1 MGSSDNV
8 VKNDEFISRFM
19 QFEKRVSELET
30 LLKSKTIADYEDE
43 VPELENPIKSIHLGN
58 VFESK
63 VGEIG
68 LAWIGNIVLLFGII
82 FLVQFI
88 RDVSNPLISFAF
100 AYAAVIGVFSIS
112 RYIKESYSYMSSIFN
127 FNGHLLLAFFT
138 LRLHYFNSEVLV
150 SNDILGLIIFLVVI
164 GLQVFIAIKNKSR
177 SVSFV
182 ALLFL
187 SIGAIATNE
196 VHIMLPLGVI
206 IAVLSIYLT
215 LRTSWTKLLFFG
227 IFLAYFVNVIWFL
240 NNPFLNE
247 TLEIIKLHNYG
258 YFYFFL
264 IALIYSSIAIF
275 KETEL
280 FTKPIVISAVVL
292 NGFAFSVLLFA
303 LINSFFPSNYV
314 LLLGTVSI
322 FCLLYAVVLQLKTEY
337 RTTSALYALYGF
349 VTLSIAFFGIYG
361 YPRTYFLLAIQ
372 SLLVVSFA
380 IWSRSKFIVFMNSI
394 MFVLLLIFYHSTSI
408 QLNGVNISFTL
419 AALISA
425 RILNWKKERLTIK
438 TDFLRNLY
446 LVTAFVMM
454 LITIYHIVP
463 ASFITVSWASI
474 GIVYF
479 LISWLLHNVKYRY
492 MALGTI
498 MVAVVYLFI
507 VDLATIELVFRVL
520 ALMLIA
526 AFSIGISIYY
536 SKIKGKTKEVN

>member
-1 MGSSDNV
+1 MNSSDDVIGN
-8 VKNDEFISRFM
+8 NDILQSLK
-19 QFEKRVSELET
+19 QLEKRVSELEG
-30 LLKSKTIADYEDE
+30 LIRSKSFTDYEDE
-43 VPELENPIKSIHLGN
+43 VSELSNPIKNIHLGN
-58 VFESK
+58 VFETK

-82 FLVQFI
+82 FLVQFV
-88 RDVSNPLISFAF
+88 RDISSPLISFAF
-100 AYAAVIGVFSIS
+100 AYSAVIGVFLIS
-112 RYIKESYSYMSSIFN
+112 GYIKNSYSYMSSIFN
-127 FNGHLLLAFFT
+127 FNGHMLLAFFT
-138 LRLHYFNSEVLV
+138 LRLHFFNNEVLV
-150 SNDILGLIIFLVVI
+150 TNFSLGLILLLLVI
-164 GLQVFIAIKNKSR
+164 GIQVFIAIKNKSR

-196 VHIMLPLGVI
+196 VHIMLPLSVI

-227 IFLAYFVNVIWFL
+227 IFLAYFVNIIWFL

-247 TLEIIKLHNYG
+247 NLEIIKSHNYG

-292 NGFAFSVLLFA
+292 NGFAFSVLLFV
-303 LINSFFPSNYV
+303 LINSFYPSNYV
-314 LLLGTVSI
+314 LLLSAVSI
-322 FCLLYAVVLQLKTEY
+322 FCLLYAVALQLKTDY
-337 RTTSALYALYGF
+337 RTTSALFALYGF

-394 MFVLLLIFYHSTSI
+394 LFVLLLIFYHSTSP

-425 RILNWKKERLTIK
+425 RILNWKKERLSIK

-446 LVTAFVMM
+446 LITAFVMM
-454 LITIYHIVP
+454 LITIYHLVP

-498 MVAVVYLFI
+498 IVAVVYLFI

>member
-1 MGSSDNV
+1 MVSSDNV
-8 VKNDEFISRFM
+8 VKNDDLLNRFM
-19 QFEKRVSELET
+19 QLEKRVMELET
-30 LLKSKTIADYEDE
+30 LIQSKPVSDYEDE
-43 VPELENPIKSIHLGN
+43 VPELKNPIKSIHLGN

-88 RDVSNPLISFAF
+88 REVSNPLISFAF
-100 AYAAVIGVFSIS
+100 AYTAVIGVFLIS
-112 RYIKESYSYMSSIFN
+112 RYIKTSYTYMSSIFN

-138 LRLHYFNSEVLV
+138 LRLHFFNNEVFV
-150 SNDILGLIIFLVVI
+150 SNNSLGLILFLVVI
-164 GLQVFIAIKNKSR
+164 GFQVFMAIKNKSR

-196 VHIMLPLGVI
+196 VHIMLPLSVI
-206 IAVLSIYLT
+206 IALLSIYLT
-215 LRTSWTKLLFFG
+215 INTSWTKLLFLG
-227 IFLAYFVNVIWFL
+227 IFLAYLVNIIWFL
-240 NNPFLNE
+240 NNPFVNE
-247 TLEIIKLHNYG
+247 KLEIIQSHDYG

-264 IALIYSSIAIF
+264 IALIFSSIALF

-280 FTKPIVISAVVL
+280 FTKPIVISAFVL
-292 NGFAFSVLLFA
+292 NGLSFSVLLFA
-303 LINSFFPSNYV
+303 LINSFFATNYV
-314 LLLGTVSI
+314 LLLGAVSV
-322 FCLLYAVVLQLKTEY
+322 FCLLYAIALQIKTDY

-394 MFVLLLIFYHSTSI
+394 LFILLLIFYHSTSPH
-408 QLNGVNISFTL
+408 LNGVNISFTL
-419 AALISA
+419 AALVSA

-446 LVTAFVMM
+446 LITAFIMM
-454 LITIYHIVP
+454 LITIYHLVP
-463 ASFITVSWASI
+463 ASFITVTWASV
-474 GIVYF
+474 GIIYF

-498 MVAVVYLFI
+498 IVAVVYLFI

-526 AFSIGISIYY
+526 AVSIGISIYY
-536 SKIKGKTKEVN
+536 SKIKGKTKESD